1 MFVCLFVP
9 DFSVQAALR
18 IEPDSRERLQHSPIV
33 VLDGHANLFR
43 VFAAN
48 SMARS
53 LGIKTGM
60 TKLQVETCGGVLIKK
75 RVLAHEDA
83 AQAALLDCAGEF
95 SPRVESTFAG
105 AVILDLQGTERLFGR
120 SESIAR
126 KIAARAADFGFEL
139 QIAVAS
145 NPDTAFYVARGFKDI
160 TIVPAGDEA
169 RQLASL
175 PLKVLPISAEL
186 LEVLEGWGIHTCKSF
201 TALPPIQI
209 VERLGQE
216 GFQLWNLARGKTNR
230 PLVPTEPFRDFIES
244 YEFEEPV
251 GALEPIT
258 FILNRLIQQLCT
270 ALQSRALGTHE
281 LRLRLDLEVRQ
292 VKQVKKESQEE
303 RYERTWKLPL
313 PIQDGKVL
321 FRLAHL
327 ELEGNTFSAPIKRIT
342 VQVVPVKTRP
352 AQSGLFAPTAP
363 ETERL
368 EITLARIRGVVG
380 SSDQNGIACMGSPKL
395 LDTHKPD
402 SFTVEAFSG
411 LIDKTDSFRAC
422 TPVLSLRVFRP
433 ALETSVESAS
443 GKLCSISLGKRRLHV
458 LAAFGPWHSSGNW
471 WTPSAAWAREEWD
484 VALKT
489 SEGIGYYRIYQ
500 DRIRQ
505 QWFVEGIFD

>member
-18 IEPDSRERLQHSPIV
+18 IEPDSRERLKQSPIV

-43 VFAAN
+43 VIAVN
-48 SMARS
+48 SMSRS
-53 LGIKTGM
+53 LGIELGM

-75 RVLAHEDA
+75 RVLADEDA

-120 SESIAR
+120 SENIAR
-126 KIAARAADFGFEL
+126 KIAVRAADFGFEL

-145 NPDTAFYVARGFKDI
+145 NPDTAFYVARGFKGI

-175 PLKVLPISAEL
+175 PLNVLPISAEL

-230 PLVPTEPFRDFIES
+230 PLVPTEPLREFIES

-251 GALEPIT
+251 GSLEPIT
-258 FILNRLIQQLCT
+258 FILNRLIQQLCS

-292 VKQVKKESQEE
+292 VKKGSQEE
-303 RYERTWKLPL
+303 HYERTWKLPL

-327 ELEGNTFSAPIKRIT
+327 ELERNTFSAPIKRIT

-395 LDTHKPD
+395 LDTHQSH

-411 LIDKTDSFRAC
+411 LSDKTDPFCVCA
-422 TPVLSLRVFRP
+422 PVLSLRVFRP
-433 ALETSVESAS
+433 AFETSVESES

-471 WTPSAAWAREEWD
+471 WKPSAAWAREEWD

-500 DRIRQ
+500 DRIGK